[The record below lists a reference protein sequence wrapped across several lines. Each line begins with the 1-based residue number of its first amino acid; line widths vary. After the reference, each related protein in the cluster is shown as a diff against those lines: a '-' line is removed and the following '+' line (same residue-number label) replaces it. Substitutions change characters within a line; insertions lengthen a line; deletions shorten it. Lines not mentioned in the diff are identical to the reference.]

1 MSIHADDEFSL
12 RLAIDTELDDV
23 TPRDGLAD
31 LVIARYRKSRRRR
44 FAGVFGLFVV
54 FAGIG
59 VPIGV
64 ANTSGGTAARSGPV
78 ALRLGSYTL
87 TLPDRYHL
95 SDARTAP
102 CATGAGAGLE
112 AAAVAPGVC
121 VLMFFMPTAASR
133 QAGPG
138 QAGPSVPRGATEV
151 TVGRYRAW
159 LAPPGYTPSGDGPG
173 LVNTAGVNT
182 ALVIEGDGRDL
193 VIGASGL
200 SRSALVSLV
209 SAGLSGTQVHGLPS
223 EPCRRLARGTS
234 ASPRSTSTR

>member
-1 MSIHADDEFSL
+1 VSIHADDEFNL
-12 RLAIDTELDDV
+12 RLAMMSELDDV

-64 ANTSGGTAARSGPV
+64 AGTSGGTAAARSGPV
-78 ALRLGSYTL
+78 MLRLGSYTL

-102 CATGAGAGLE
+102 CATGAGAGQG
-112 AAAVAPGVC
+112 AAAVASGVC
-121 VLMFFMPTAASR
+121 VLMIL
-133 QAGPG
+133 GPG
-138 QAGPSVPRGATEV
+138 RADQGVPRDAKRV
-151 TVGRYRAW
+151 TVGHYRAW
-159 LAPPGYTPSGDGPG
+159 LAPPGYAPAGDG
-173 LVNTAGVNT
+173 T
-182 ALVIEGDGRDL
+182 ALVIQGDGRDL
-193 VIGASGL
+193 VIGATGL

-209 SAGLSGTQVHGLPS
+209 SVGLS
-223 EPCRRLARGTS
+223 A
-234 ASPRSTSTR
+234 A

>member
-1 MSIHADDEFSL
+1 MSIHADDEFNL
-12 RLAIDTELDDV
+12 RLAMMSELDDV

-64 ANTSGGTAARSGPV
+64 AGTSGGTPARPGPV

-102 CATGAGAGLE
+102 CATGAGAGQE
-112 AAAVAPGVC
+112 TAAVASGVC
-121 VLMFFMPTAASR
+121 VLMLFMPPASPSPAR
-133 QAGPG
+133 PG
-138 QAGPSVPRGATEV
+138 RPAPRGA
-151 TVGRYRAW
+151 GHRRPLPGLARAAR
-159 LAPPGYTPSGDGPG
+159 LRARPGPHGPG
-173 LVNTAGVNT
+173 PYRPG
-182 ALVIEGDGRDL
+182 
-193 VIGASGL
+193 
-200 SRSALVSLV
+200 
-209 SAGLSGTQVHGLPS
+209 H
-223 EPCRRLARGTS
+223 RRGW
-234 ASPRSTSTR
+234 P